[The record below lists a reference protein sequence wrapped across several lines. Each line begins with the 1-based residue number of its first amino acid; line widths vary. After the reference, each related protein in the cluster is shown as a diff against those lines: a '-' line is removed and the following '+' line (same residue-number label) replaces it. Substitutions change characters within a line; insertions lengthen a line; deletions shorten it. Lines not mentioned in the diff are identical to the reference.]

1 MINRRCLIIGA
12 TSDIAKELIYL
23 FAIDGFALDLAAR
36 RNDEIDRIAN
46 DLEIRYNSQ
55 VEKYRLDIESNESI
69 ERFIKNYEYTPDVV
83 VLAIGYLGNQN
94 LAEKDSIE
102 ARKIIDINYT
112 NQIPLLN
119 HFADLFEK
127 SNKGTI
133 IGISSIAGERGRKA
147 NYFYGS
153 AKAALTQH
161 LSGLRQ
167 RLANTEVNVLTVKP
181 GFIKT
186 KMTPH
191 LNVPSI
197 FEGNANHVAK
207 KIYKAY
213 TSSKT
218 NLIVPPI
225 YYLLNMVIKLLP
237 ERIFKKLNI

>member
-1 MINRRCLIIGA
+1 MTNKRCLIIGA

-36 RNDEIDRIAN
+36 NIDETDRIAK
-46 DLEIRYNSQ
+46 DLEIQYCSQ
-55 VEKYRLDIESNESI
+55 ATKYRLDIESKESI
-69 ERFIKNYEYTPDVV
+69 DSFIKNYQYTPDVV
-83 VLAIGYLGNQN
+83 VFAIGYLGNQN
-94 LAEKDSIE
+94 LAEKDSTE
-102 ARKIIDINYT
+102 ARRIIDINYT

-119 HFADLFEK
+119 HFANLFEK
-127 SNKGTI
+127 TNKGTI

-161 LSGLRQ
+161 LSGLRH

-186 KMTPH
+186 KMTSH
-191 LNVPSI
+191 LSVPSI

-207 KIYKAY
+207 KIYTAYSTSKA
-213 TSSKT
+213 
-218 NLIVPPI
+218 NLIVPTI
-225 YYLLNMVIKLLP
+225 YYLVNIVIKLLP